1 MFSFQIAAALQ
12 EEEPSS
18 AESAVLP
25 EGVRIKL
32 QEMLSFLNQN
42 IGQLVRDAE
51 PIRAVLKS
59 LEGQLPKPIE
69 EALIPAAF
77 IDSHQVQVLRAQK
90 CLTDSLQQE
99 QIAKQR
105 DDLKGLV
112 NSTREEIDSLNSA
125 QANLQK
131 TKGELEAKRDHLL

>member
-25 EGVRIKL
+25 EGIRIKL
-32 QEMLSFLNQN
+32 REILSFLNQN

-69 EALIPAAF
+69 EALIPATF

-90 CLTDSLQQE
+90 CLTDCLQQE
-99 QIAKQR
+99 QIAK
-105 DDLKGLV
+105 
-112 NSTREEIDSLNSA
+112 
-125 QANLQK
+125 
-131 TKGELEAKRDHLL
+131 

>member
-32 QEMLSFLNQN
+32 QEILSFLNHN

-90 CLTDSLQQE
+90 CLTDCLQQK

-112 NSTREEIDSLNSA
+112 NSTCEEIDSLNSA